1 MEVTMKLSAPI
12 YQLKRRAKLL
22 ARNENLPL
30 HEALDRV
37 AREEGFAGWSLLS
50 SRSMPDPAQ
59 FAVLSRLSGG
69 DLLLLGARPGHG
81 KTMLGLQILLD
92 AAQEGR
98 RAVFF
103 TLEWTERETRS
114 QIRSLGEYAEAL
126 ADKLEVVTS
135 EDISAQ
141 SIVEHLSGSPPGTA
155 AVIDYLQMFDQP
167 RSKPSLLAQQFMGEH
182 LSGSLP
188 ATVAVIDYL
197 QVLDQ
202 QRSKPSL
209 SAQMDCLRHFARANG
224 IILCFISQ
232 VDRAVDSKPDP
243 VPEVGDIRLPNP
255 IAPGIFSKACFLHQG
270 KVRFHD
276 LA

>member
-1 MEVTMKLSAPI
+1 MVLGMEVTMKLSAPI

-22 ARNENLPL
+22 ARNEKLPL

-50 SRSMPDPAQ
+50 SHSMPVSPPSP
-59 FAVLSRLSGG
+59 VLPRLSGG

-81 KTMLGLQILLD
+81 KTMLGLRILLD
-92 AAQEGR
+92 AALEGR

-103 TLEWTERETRS
+103 TLEWTKRETRAR
-114 QIRSLGEYAEAL
+114 IGSLGDHAHAL
-126 ADKLEVVTS
+126 GDRLEIVTS
-135 EDISAQ
+135 EEMSAQ
-141 SIVEHLSGSPPGTA
+141 SIVEHLSGSPPGT
-155 AVIDYLQMFDQP
+155 
-167 RSKPSLLAQQFMGEH
+167 
-182 LSGSLP
+182 
-188 ATVAVIDYL
+188 VAVIDYL
-197 QVLDQ
+197 QILDQ

-209 SAQMDCLRHFARANG
+209 SVQMDCLRRFARANG

-232 VDRAVDSKPDP
+232 IDRAVELRADP
-243 VPEVGDIRLPNP
+243 APGVRDIRLPNP
-255 IAPGIFSKACFLHQG
+255 IAPGIFSKACLLHRG